1 MIIKQ
6 KNIYLLFS
14 LCLNFYVVHADEI
27 SGRVYDDKTNKPIC
41 GAIVS
46 CSKDQFLREIIKDG
60 LTDSDGIYKMES
72 ITPGVYYV
80 IAGMEPSYVPQ
91 KSQQEIKGLAKKD
104 FALRKSD
111 YYALKCVEVIA
122 VDPKAKALIVK
133 DTDGNKVEL
142 DITART
148 TSSSGKKITL
158 EDDVKVGN
166 KISAT
171 FYGITKLK
179 GKVDNIDIER
189 SSR

>member
-1 MIIKQ
+1 M
-6 KNIYLLFS
+6 LLQGWN
-14 LCLNFYVVHADEI
+14 LVMYPRKA
-27 SGRVYDDKTNKPIC
+27 NKRL
-41 GAIVS
+41 
-46 CSKDQFLREIIKDG
+46 KDQL
-60 LTDSDGIYKMES
+60 
-72 ITPGVYYV
+72 
-80 IAGMEPSYVPQ
+80 
-91 KSQQEIKGLAKKD
+91 KKD

-158 EDDVKVGN
+158 EDDIKVGN

-189 SSR
+189 SSRQKICNRYIYTLGNCRMR

>member
-1 MIIKQ
+1 M
-6 KNIYLLFS
+6 
-14 LCLNFYVVHADEI
+14 
-27 SGRVYDDKTNKPIC
+27 
-41 GAIVS
+41 
-46 CSKDQFLREIIKDG
+46 
-60 LTDSDGIYKMES
+60 
-72 ITPGVYYV
+72 
-80 IAGMEPSYVPQ
+80 
-91 KSQQEIKGLAKKD
+91 
-104 FALRKSD
+104 
-111 YYALKCVEVIA
+111 IA

-158 EDDVKVGN
+158 EDDIKVGN